1 MELSCC
7 FKKYSYKSIALGCRL
22 PDIYSVAYFTNIDFP
37 CVNVEQ
43 VTKRDYAPE
52 SVWKNWLWRSEGD
65 LMMKGA
71 FFIQSGNPKQSYP
84 KKDLISPKP
93 GSYVPRL
100 THFSGA
106 LSCVANRQC

>member
-1 MELSCC
+1 MHMKSEL
-7 FKKYSYKSIALGCRL
+7 YEE
-22 PDIYSVAYFTNIDFP
+22 FP

-65 LMMKGA
+65 LMVKGA

-93 GSYVPRL
+93 GSYVSRL

-106 LSCVANRQC
+106 LSCVPNRQC